1 MKDDAI
7 TQLLDQV
14 MVLTARMQEFERK
27 QQPYVSYS
35 PLMTTQETYF
45 LLILTHNSPYRKK
58 FLKKLLR

>member
-35 PLMTTQETYF
+35 PLMTTQETF